1 MRTVMTEDH
10 EHFRTQ
16 VRRFL
21 AKNVVPH
28 HAQWEK
34 DGIVPRAIW
43 RMAGENGFL
52 CTTVP
57 EEYGGAGGD
66 FGFAAVVIEE
76 LARVN
81 ASGLA
86 FPLHSDIVSLYIL
99 KYGTEEQKQRWLPR
113 MASGEMIGALGLT
126 EPGTGSDLKAIRASA
141 VRNGDSYVINGQ
153 KTFISNGI
161 NAGIVVV
168 AVKTDPPAGSR
179 GVSLVCVEEGT
190 TGFSKGRKVEKIGLH
205 AQDTSE
211 LFFDNVRVPLTNR
224 LGEEN
229 NGFGYLMHELAQERL
244 IIALRAAASME
255 ATFETTVAYTRERL
269 AFGTPVFE
277 FQNTRFKLA
286 DARAQIEMFRVFVDD
301 CLSLHLQKKL
311 TSERAAMAK
320 LVGTEMQNRLIDD
333 FLQMHG
339 GYGYTSEYGIGRAW
353 TDARVQRIYGGS
365 SEIMREIIARTL

>member
-1 MRTVMTEDH
+1 MRIVMTEDH

-141 VRNGDSYVINGQ
+141 VRDGDSYVINGQ

-229 NGFGYLMHELAQERL
+229 KGFGYLMHELAQERL
-244 IIALRAAASME
+244 IIALRAATSME

-339 GYGYTSEYGIGRAW
+339 GYGYTSEYSIGRAW
-353 TDARVQRIYGGS
+353 TDARVQRIFGGS
-365 SEIMREIIARTL
+365 SEIMKEIIARTL

>member
-1 MRTVMTEDH
+1 MRAVMTEDH

-99 KYGTEEQKQRWLPR
+99 KYGTEEQKQRWL
-113 MASGEMIGALGLT
+113 
-126 EPGTGSDLKAIRASA
+126 
-141 VRNGDSYVINGQ
+141 
-153 KTFISNGI
+153 
-161 NAGIVVV
+161 
-168 AVKTDPPAGSR
+168 
-179 GVSLVCVEEGT
+179 
-190 TGFSKGRKVEKIGLH
+190 
-205 AQDTSE
+205 
-211 LFFDNVRVPLTNR
+211 RV
-224 LGEEN
+224 G
-229 NGFGYLMHELAQERL
+229 
-244 IIALRAAASME
+244 
-255 ATFETTVAYTRERL
+255 
-269 AFGTPVFE
+269 
-277 FQNTRFKLA
+277 
-286 DARAQIEMFRVFVDD
+286 
-301 CLSLHLQKKL
+301 
-311 TSERAAMAK
+311 
-320 LVGTEMQNRLIDD
+320 
-333 FLQMHG
+333 
-339 GYGYTSEYGIGRAW
+339 
-353 TDARVQRIYGGS
+353 
-365 SEIMREIIARTL
+365 